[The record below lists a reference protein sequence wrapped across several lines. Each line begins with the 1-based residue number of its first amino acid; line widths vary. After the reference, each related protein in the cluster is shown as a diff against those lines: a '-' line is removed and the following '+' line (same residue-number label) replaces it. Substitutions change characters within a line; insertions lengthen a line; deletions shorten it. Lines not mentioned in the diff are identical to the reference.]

1 MWRAESVSPTD
12 WKLRQMMSSPER
24 EALWDWPDEAPVQN
38 GQDGFLN
45 HLRFVALRCRAR
57 ARADMFQACALLTS
71 DKTQSIRA
79 HAEALAQCLN
89 EALCKRA
96 VFFRPGTT
104 ELSFDEAWLVQLAS
118 ALRRGD
124 EDSVRFLLHSR
135 VRPEHHRNMR
145 FLVSRI
151 SEQFPHI

>member
-1 MWRAESVSPTD
+1 MWRLDVLSPKEWT
-12 WKLRQMMSSPER
+12 LRKMMSLPER
-24 EALWDWPDEAPVQN
+24 EAHWDWPDEAPVQK

-45 HLRFVALRCRAR
+45 HLRFVALRCRTR
-57 ARADMFQACALLTS
+57 ARADMFKACALLSS
-71 DKTQSIRA
+71 DNTQSIRA
-79 HAEALAQCLN
+79 HAEALALCLN
-89 EALCKRA
+89 EALSKRA
-96 VFFRPGTT
+96 VFFRPGTP

-124 EDSVRFLLHSR
+124 EHSVRFLLHSR